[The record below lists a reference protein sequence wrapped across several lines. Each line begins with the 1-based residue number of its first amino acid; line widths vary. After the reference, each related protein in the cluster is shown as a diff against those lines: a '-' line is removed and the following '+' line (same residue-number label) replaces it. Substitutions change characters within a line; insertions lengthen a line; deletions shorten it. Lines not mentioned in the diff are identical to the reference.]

1 MNRLIGVLGLG
12 WALGISAVAEVPVIP
27 RPTVVEERAGV
38 LVLKQELVI
47 RSDGGLA
54 KEQLEELQKA
64 SGLKTREAKGN
75 EKADIQAEIY
85 KITMDHLNGTYS
97 LTVSDQGIRIDAGDG
112 TGLANG
118 FTTLMQLLEAAKR
131 TPNGIELGL
140 VGIQDRPRFAW
151 RGYMLDESRHF
162 SGETAVKRLLDAMA
176 RYKLNRLH
184 WHLTDSSGW
193 RIEIKKY
200 PKLTSIGGRGNE
212 TDRSDNAPV
221 QFYTQE
227 QIKRIVAYA
236 AARHITV
243 IPEIDMPGHAD
254 AAVLAYPEHDGG
266 GMIQKG
272 NPKKWPNFT
281 FNPAKPET
289 LAFLDDILKEVAA
302 LFPNAGMIHFGG
314 DEVNF
319 GWKKWPELPEVQT
332 LMKKENLKDLP
343 AIETWFNRRM
353 AGTINGLG
361 LKTGGWD
368 EIAERG
374 LPKDKTVVFWWRHDK
389 PGILRKALN
398 DGYPVVLC
406 PRRPLYFDFLQ
417 DPSHKTGRNWGGIN
431 PLVDVYEFPAGLKL
445 SEKDETQVLGLQA
458 CLWTETCL
466 TQARRDFL
474 TWPRLVAVAE
484 SAWTAPSRKDFASF
498 EARLKPQIGWLIA
511 NGIATWD
518 PFGKPPEV
526 SDHGAAVEYPDKP
539 E

>member
-27 RPTVVEERAGV
+27 RPTKVEEGSGSWQIAEGAKVRIGN
-38 LVLKQELVI
+38 LPESPVI
-47 RSDGGLA
+47 LDLLS
-54 KEQLEELQKA
+54 KA
-64 SGLKTREAKGN
+64 SGRKLETANEEEAAAIVFSLGKPAVEDGPGAYKLQISEKGALISAGTRE
-75 EKADIQAEIY
+75 
-85 KITMDHLNGTYS
+85 
-97 LTVSDQGIRIDAGDG
+97 
-112 TGLANG
+112 GLFHAAQ
-118 FTTLMQLLEAAKR
+118 TLAQLLEASPKTVPAM
-131 TPNGIELGL
+131 TIYDL
-140 VGIQDRPRFAW
+140 PRFTW

-162 SGETAVKRLLDAMA
+162 SGEAAVKRLLDAMA

-184 WHLTDSSGW
+184 WHLTDSPGW

-212 TDRSDNAPV
+212 TDRSENAPV

-236 AARHITV
+236 EARHITI

-266 GMIQKG
+266 GLIQKG

-289 LAFLDDILKEVAA
+289 LAFLDDVLKEVAA

-319 GWKKWPELPEVQT
+319 GWKKWPELPEVQA
-332 LMKKENLKDLP
+332 LMKKEDLKDLP
-343 AIETWFNRRM
+343 AIEGWFNRRM
-353 AGTINGLG
+353 ASTINGLG
-361 LKTGGWD
+361 MKTAGWD

-389 PGILRKALN
+389 PGVLRKALD

-406 PRRPLYFDFLQ
+406 PRSPMYFDFLQ
-417 DPSHKTGRNWGGIN
+417 DPSHKNGRKWNGIN
-431 PLVDVYEFPAGLKL
+431 QLENVYEFPAGLKL
-445 SEKDETQVLGLQA
+445 SEKDEKQVLGLQA

-484 SAWTAPSRKDFASF
+484 SGWTAPGRKDFASF
-498 EARLKPQIGWLIA
+498 QARLKPQLAWLTA

-518 PFGKPPEV
+518 PFTKPPEV
-526 SDHGAAVEYPDKP
+526 SDLGATVEYPDKP

>member
-1 MNRLIGVLGLG
+1 LIGVLGLG

-27 RPTVVEERAGV
+27 RPTKVEEASGVWQIADGATVRIGKFPDAG
-38 LVLKQELVI
+38 LILERLTQATGKELKVAKDGEAADIEFALKKRPVEDGPSRYSLQISEKGARLSAGTQEGLFYAAESLGQIVQATPRGKI
-47 RSDGGLA
+47 RSVPAVTIHD
-54 KEQLEELQKA
+54 
-64 SGLKTREAKGN
+64 S
-75 EKADIQAEIY
+75 
-85 KITMDHLNGTYS
+85 
-97 LTVSDQGIRIDAGDG
+97 
-112 TGLANG
+112 
-118 FTTLMQLLEAAKR
+118 
-131 TPNGIELGL
+131 
-140 VGIQDRPRFAW
+140 PRFAW

-236 AARHITV
+236 EARHITI

-314 DEVNF
+314 DEAHF

-353 AGTINGLG
+353 ATTINGLG
-361 LKTGGWD
+361 IKTAGWD
-368 EIAERG
+368 EIAEKG
-374 LPKDKTVVFWWRHDK
+374 LPKDKTVIFWWRHDK
-389 PGILRKALN
+389 PGVLRKALD

-417 DPSHKTGRNWGGIN
+417 DPSHKTGRTWGGIN
-431 PLVDVYEFPAGLKL
+431 PLADVYDFPAGLKL
-445 SEKDETQVLGLQA
+445 SEKDEKQVLGLQA

-484 SAWTAPSRKDFASF
+484 SAWTAHSRKDFASF
-498 EARLKPQIGWLIA
+498 EARLKPQIGWLVA

-518 PFGKPPEV
+518 PFGKAPEV
-526 SDHGAAVEYPDKP
+526 SDQGAAVEYPDKP

>member
-1 MNRLIGVLGLG
+1 MG

-27 RPTVVEERAGV
+27 RPTKVEEASGTWEIADGATVRIGKLPDAG
-38 LVLKQELVI
+38 LILERLTQATGKELKVVKDGEAADIVFTLEKPSVEDGPSGYSLQISEKGALLSAGTNEGLFYAAESLGQIVQATPRSKI
-47 RSDGGLA
+47 RS
-54 KEQLEELQKA
+54 
-64 SGLKTREAKGN
+64 
-75 EKADIQAEIY
+75 
-85 KITMDHLNGTYS
+85 
-97 LTVSDQGIRIDAGDG
+97 V
-112 TGLANG
+112 
-118 FTTLMQLLEAAKR
+118 AAV
-131 TPNGIELGL
+131 TIH
-140 VGIQDRPRFAW
+140 DSPRFAW

-162 SGETAVKRLLDAMA
+162 SGEAAVNRLLDAMA

-184 WHLTDSSGW
+184 WHLTDSPGW

-212 TDRSDNAPV
+212 TDRSDTAPV

-227 QIKRIVAYA
+227 EIKRIVAYA
-236 AARHITV
+236 EARHITI

-319 GWKKWPELPEVQT
+319 GWKKWPELPDVQA

-374 LPKDKTVVFWWRHDK
+374 LPKDKTVIFWWRHDK
-389 PGILRKALN
+389 PGVLRKTL
-398 DGYPVVLC
+398 DEGYPVVLC

-417 DPSHKTGRNWGGIN
+417 DPSHKTGRNWNGIN
-431 PLVDVYEFPAGLKL
+431 PLADVYAFPAGLKL
-445 SEKDETQVLGLQA
+445 SEKDEKQVLGLQA

-466 TQARRDFL
+466 TQARRDFM

-484 SAWTAPSRKDFASF
+484 SGWTASSRKDFASF
-498 EARLKPQIGWLIA
+498 EARLKPQIGWLVA

-526 SDHGAAVEYPDKP
+526 SDQGAAVEYPDKP

>member
-1 MNRLIGVLGLG
+1 M
-12 WALGISAVAEVPVIP
+12 IP
-27 RPTVVEERAGV
+27 RPTRVEEASGIWQIADGATVKIGEIPNAELILERLSQATGKDLKAAKDGEAADIVFALEKPSVEDGPSGYRLQISEKGAQLSAGTDEGLFYAAESLGQIVQATPRA
-38 LVLKQELVI
+38 KI
-47 RSDGGLA
+47 RSVPA
-54 KEQLEELQKA
+54 V
-64 SGLKTREAKGN
+64 T
-75 EKADIQAEIY
+75 
-85 KITMDHLNGTYS
+85 IT
-97 LTVSDQGIRIDAGDG
+97 
-112 TGLANG
+112 
-118 FTTLMQLLEAAKR
+118 
-131 TPNGIELGL
+131 
-140 VGIQDRPRFAW
+140 DRPRFAW

-162 SGETAVKRLLDAMA
+162 SGEAAVKRLLDAMA

-184 WHLTDSSGW
+184 WHLTDSPGW

-212 TDRSDNAPV
+212 TDRSDTAPV

-227 QIKRIVAYA
+227 QIKRIVGYA
-236 AARHITV
+236 AARQITI

-281 FNPAKPET
+281 FNPARPET
-289 LAFLDDILKEVAA
+289 LAFLDDILKEVAV

-319 GWKKWPELPEVQT
+319 GWKKWTELPDVQA
-332 LMKKENLKDLP
+332 LMKKEDLKDLP
-343 AIETWFNRRM
+343 AIEGWFNRRM
-353 AGTINGLG
+353 ATKINGLG
-361 LKTGGWD
+361 LRTGGWD

-374 LPKDKTVVFWWRHDK
+374 LPTDKTVVFWWRHDK
-389 PGILRKALN
+389 PGVLRKALD

-406 PRRPLYFDFLQ
+406 PRAPMYLDFLQ
-417 DPSHKTGRNWGGIN
+417 DLSHKNGKKWNAVNQLENI
-431 PLVDVYEFPAGLKL
+431 YEFPAGLKL
-445 SEKDETQVLGLQA
+445 SETDEKQVLGLQA

-484 SAWTAPSRKDFASF
+484 SGWTAPSRKDFASF
-498 EARLKPQIGWLIA
+498 QARLKPQLGWLVA

-526 SDHGAAVEYPDKP
+526 TDQGAAVEYPDQP

>member
-1 MNRLIGVLGLG
+1 M
-12 WALGISAVAEVPVIP
+12 AEVPVIP
-27 RPTVVEERAGV
+27 RPTKVEEKPGV
-38 LVLKQELVI
+38 LALKQDLVV
-47 RSDGGLA
+47 RCDGGIGNVQLA
-54 KEQLEELQKA
+54 ELQTA
-64 SGLKTREAKGN
+64 SGLKVREAKGS
-75 EKADIQAEIY
+75 EQAQLTVQLAKAAQGHVSGSYLLGVADRGIFIQAGDY
-85 KITMDHLNGTYS
+85 P
-97 LTVSDQGIRIDAGDG
+97 GI
-112 TGLANG
+112 ANG
-118 FTTLMQLLEAAKR
+118 LNTLAQLLESAKR
-131 TPNGIELGL
+131 TPDGLELGL
-140 VGIQDRPRFAW
+140 VAIQDSPRFAW

-162 SGETAVKRLLDAMA
+162 SGEAAVKRLLDAMA

-184 WHLTDSSGW
+184 WHLTDSAGW
-193 RIEIKKY
+193 RIEIRKY

-212 TDRSDNAPV
+212 TDRSDEAPV

-236 AARHITV
+236 AARQITI

-281 FNPAKPET
+281 FNPARPET
-289 LAFLDDILKEVAA
+289 LAFLDDILKEVAP

-353 AGTINGLG
+353 ATTINNLG

-389 PGILRKALN
+389 PGILRKALD

-417 DPSHKTGRNWGGIN
+417 DPSHKNGRSWGGIN
-431 PLVDVYEFPAGLKL
+431 PLADVYDFPAGLKL
-445 SEKDETQVLGLQA
+445 SEKDEKQILGLQA

-484 SAWTAPSRKDFASF
+484 SGWTAPSRKDFASF
-498 EARLKPQIGWLIA
+498 EARLKPQLAWLKA
-511 NGIATWD
+511 KGIATWD
-518 PFGKPPEV
+518 PYGKPPEV
-526 SDHGAAVEYPDKP
+526 SDQGAAVEYPDKP

>member
-1 MNRLIGVLGLG
+1 M
-12 WALGISAVAEVPVIP
+12 AEVPVIP
-27 RPTVVEERAGV
+27 RPTKVEEKAGTWQITEGAKV
-38 LVLKQELVI
+38 RIGNQQESAVI
-47 RSDGGLA
+47 LDLLS
-54 KEQLEELQKA
+54 KA
-64 SGLKTREAKGN
+64 SGRKLEAAKEGEAASVAFSLGKPSVEDGPGAYKLQIDEKGALLSAGTRE
-75 EKADIQAEIY
+75 
-85 KITMDHLNGTYS
+85 
-97 LTVSDQGIRIDAGDG
+97 
-112 TGLANG
+112 GLFNAAQ
-118 FTTLMQLLEAAKR
+118 TLAQLLEAS
-131 TPNGIELGL
+131 PNAVPAVSIH
-140 VGIQDRPRFAW
+140 DSPRFAW

-176 RYKLNRLH
+176 HYKLNRLH
-184 WHLTDSSGW
+184 WHLTDSAGW
-193 RIEIKKY
+193 RIEIKRY

-227 QIKRIVAYA
+227 EIKRIVAYA
-236 AARHITV
+236 ADRHITIV
-243 IPEIDMPGHAD
+243 PEIDMPGHAD

-289 LAFLDDILKEVAA
+289 LAFLDDILKEVAP

-319 GWKKWPELPEVQT
+319 GWKKWPELPDVQA

-389 PGILRKALN
+389 PGILRKALD
-398 DGYPVVLC
+398 DGYPLVLC

-417 DPSHKTGRNWGGIN
+417 DPAHKTGRNWGGIN
-431 PLVDVYEFPAGLKL
+431 PLADVYEFPAGLKL
-445 SEKDETQVLGLQA
+445 SEKDEKQVLGLQA

-484 SAWTAPSRKDFASF
+484 SGWTAPNRKDFASF
-498 EARLKPQIGWLIA
+498 EARLKPQLTWLKSH
-511 NGIATWD
+511 GIATWD
-518 PFGKPPEV
+518 PYAKSPEV
-526 SDHGAAVEYPDKP
+526 SDQGAAVDYPDKP